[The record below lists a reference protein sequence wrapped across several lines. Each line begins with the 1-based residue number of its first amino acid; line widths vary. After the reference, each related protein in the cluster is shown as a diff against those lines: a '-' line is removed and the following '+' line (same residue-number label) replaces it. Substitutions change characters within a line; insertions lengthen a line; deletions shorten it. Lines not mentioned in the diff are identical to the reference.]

1 MANFSFLAMRAEYGL
16 FAAACLEAEKV
27 FHSSPAMCAVGC
39 RKALELAVKWVYAVD
54 NSLETPAK
62 DNLKSLIYDHGFRR
76 AVNSSTWAKLGYVV
90 NLGNLAVHTNKKINA
105 DEARQSLASLFEFIE
120 WLDYSYGKT
129 YEKRVFSQS
138 EIPSAP
144 VAVDVEKIKRQE
156 ALLVQQQA
164 EIDRYKAE
172 LSRRRDE
179 LTAQKPQNQK
189 SRQFDPL
196 NISEWETRKRYID
209 LDLKL
214 MGWDFDHFIQEEFEV
229 DDMAGVKGQK
239 GYADYVLFGKDGL
252 PLAVVEAKRTS
263 KDANIGKQ
271 QAKLYADALERRFR
285 RRPMMFTTNGFET
298 YFWDD
303 LSAPQR
309 RVFSVF
315 SQDDLSRRMQRR
327 DEKINFPPVD
337 TNITNRPYQLQ
348 AVSAVCEHFGKG
360 FRKALLVMATGT
372 GKTRTAISLVKVLMQ
387 GHFAK
392 NVLFLADRRSLVGQA
407 KDAFKNFLPDES
419 LCNLL
424 NNKDDKN
431 ARIVFSTYPT
441 MLNAIDEMKSD
452 EARLFT
458 PAHFDLVIIDEAHR
472 SIFKKYRAIFDYFDA
487 AIVGLTATPKTDVD
501 RNTYDFFEQAQGDPT
516 FSYDYDTAV
525 NRDKVLVPFKVPE
538 ATTKFLENGIVY
550 DDLPEADK
558 ERYESDFADE
568 DGNIPEEIP
577 SAELNRFVFNAGTVD
592 LVLDDLMR
600 RGIKVQGGDVLGKT
614 IIFAQNKQHAQFII
628 ERFDALYPQFNG
640 GYAKRVVCEDAYAE
654 SIIGEFKKADGM
666 PRIAVSVDMMDT
678 GIDVP
683 EIVNLVF
690 FKKIRSKTKF
700 WQMIGRGT
708 RLCPNLCC
716 TDGEN
721 GGYADKKYFYIFDY
735 LGNFEFFRTNGEG
748 VDSAPSPSNVESVF
762 GRRVR
767 LIYHFQDAAFAD
779 ATYQNWRKEL
789 IDATVSQIN
798 GLNRDRVSVRPY
810 RESIEKYKSAECFDA
825 LSEDGKTALI
835 KNIAPLIISEETDE
849 AAVCFDNF
857 LYGMMLAKIE
867 NASLR
872 RYVSAL
878 SETAKNLQKKATIPQ
893 IKDKIELIKSV
904 SDKDFLIAAD
914 LPALEKI
921 RTELRELIKFLV
933 DNKNKTVFTDL
944 QDVRIEKNGAPLPL
958 PTESADYKERV
969 NSYILNHKN
978 MTAIYK
984 LCHNLPMTEADF
996 AVLERV
1002 LTGDL
1007 GSKEDYVEAFK
1018 DKPLGILVRQIAKVD
1033 REAAMNAFAEF
1044 INDNALTQ
1052 QQIVFVGKI
1061 VDYIVQNGFIE
1072 PAALNAAP
1080 FDNPQ
1085 RLVKLFNLQQQRK
1098 LYGVIAN
1105 VKNNALQAMG

>member
-1 MANFSFLAMRAEYGL
+1 
-16 FAAACLEAEKV
+16 
-27 FHSSPAMCAVGC
+27 
-39 RKALELAVKWVYAVD
+39 
-54 NSLETPAK
+54 
-62 DNLKSLIYDHGFRR
+62 
-76 AVNSSTWAKLGYVV
+76 
-90 NLGNLAVHTNKKINA
+90 
-105 DEARQSLASLFEFIE
+105 
-120 WLDYSYGKT
+120 
-129 YEKRVFSQS
+129 
-138 EIPSAP
+138 
-144 VAVDVEKIKRQE
+144 
-156 ALLVQQQA
+156 
-164 EIDRYKAE
+164 
-172 LSRRRDE
+172 
-179 LTAQKPQNQK
+179 
-189 SRQFDPL
+189 
-196 NISEWETRKRYID
+196 
-209 LDLKL
+209 
-214 MGWDFDHFIQEEFEV
+214 
-229 DDMAGVKGQK
+229 
-239 GYADYVLFGKDGL
+239 
-252 PLAVVEAKRTS
+252 
-263 KDANIGKQ
+263 
-271 QAKLYADALERRFR
+271 
-285 RRPMMFTTNGFET
+285 
-298 YFWDD
+298 
-303 LSAPQR
+303 
-309 RVFSVF
+309 
-315 SQDDLSRRMQRR
+315 
-327 DEKINFPPVD
+327 
-337 TNITNRPYQLQ
+337 
-348 AVSAVCEHFGKG
+348 
-360 FRKALLVMATGT
+360 
-372 GKTRTAISLVKVLMQ
+372 
-387 GHFAK
+387 
-392 NVLFLADRRSLVGQA
+392 
-407 KDAFKNFLPDES
+407 
-419 LCNLL
+419 
-424 NNKDDKN
+424 
-431 ARIVFSTYPT
+431 
-441 MLNAIDEMKSD
+441 
-452 EARLFT
+452 
-458 PAHFDLVIIDEAHR
+458 
-472 SIFKKYRAIFDYFDA
+472 
-487 AIVGLTATPKTDVD
+487 
-501 RNTYDFFEQAQGDPT
+501 
-516 FSYDYDTAV
+516 
-525 NRDKVLVPFKVPE
+525 
-538 ATTKFLENGIVY
+538 
-550 DDLPEADK
+550 
-558 ERYESDFADE
+558 
-568 DGNIPEEIP
+568 
-577 SAELNRFVFNAGTVD
+577 
-592 LVLDDLMR
+592 
-600 RGIKVQGGDVLGKT
+600 
-614 IIFAQNKQHAQFII
+614 
-628 ERFDALYPQFNG
+628 
-640 GYAKRVVCEDAYAE
+640 
-654 SIIGEFKKADGM
+654 M

-748 VDSAPSPSNVESVF
+748 VDSAPSPSNAESVF

-789 IDATVSQIN
+789 IDATVFQIN

-810 RESIEKYKSAECFDA
+810 RESIEKYKSAECFD
-825 LSEDGKTALI
+825 
-835 KNIAPLIISEETDE
+835 
-849 AAVCFDNF
+849 
-857 LYGMMLAKIE
+857 
-867 NASLR
+867 
-872 RYVSAL
+872 AL